1 MNLSGRELQIA
12 GMISQGYFEKE
23 IAERLCLSFATI
35 HTYARRIRQKLCA
48 GNIAQI
54 TRKYILKY
62 DQSVKTRITNAFRT
76 GRRYGL
82 AQGWA
87 GKTTNHPKP
96 GIQAIRE
103 KANYITAPAWYYKPC
118 ITGPNDILRPCGTI
132 RANQNQYDMKIQH
145 NDELMAKIDRLM
157 WLNLNCSKSELDRL
171 IEISKQL
178 KTLET
183 AQNENTQSGN

>member
-23 IAERLCLSFATI
+23 IAERLCLSFDTI
-35 HTYARRIRQKLCA
+35 HTYTRRIRQKLCA

-87 GKTTNHPKP
+87 GKAADHAERSL
-96 GIQAIRE
+96 QAVWAPQNWHATPARRNQSG
-103 KANYITAPAWYYKPC
+103 KAGQNNILLPLG
-118 ITGPNDILRPCGTI
+118 TGNS
-132 RANQNQYDMKIQH
+132 NQNQYDMKIQH

-183 AQNENTQSGN
+183 NQNENTQSGN